1 MSRYER
7 YDVTDEQWEG
17 LAQVLPLRGRDEWP
31 SRVDHRTIPEQ
42 YASAEQRRMV
52 VLRVQVFADAREVAE
67 YLIAQ
72 IPVLLDLTS
81 ADPEV
86 AKRVLDFSSG
96 VVFGLGSG
104 MHRVDRNVFLLAPA
118 GTEVES
124 TGDAPAGDEDD
135 EPVGAPHASVPRS

>member
-17 LAQVLPLRGRDEWP
+17 LAQVVPLRGRNEWP
-31 SRVDHRTIPEQ
+31 SRVDHHTIPRD
-42 YASAEQRRMV
+42 YDGIAAGAPGADAEQRRMV

-72 IPVLLDLTS
+72 IPVLLDLTG
-81 ADPEV
+81 ADTDV
-86 AKRVLDFSSG
+86 AKRILDFSSG

-104 MHRVDRNVFLLAPA
+104 MHRVDRNVFLLAPT
-118 GTEVES
+118 GTEVE
-124 TGDAPAGDEDD
+124 GVAAAA
-135 EPVGAPHASVPRS
+135 VPHA

>member
-17 LAQVLPLRGRDEWP
+17 LAQVVPLRGRNEWP
-31 SRVDHRTIPEQ
+31 SRVDHRTIPQGYEEA
-42 YASAEQRRMV
+42 YVAEAEQRRMV

-67 YLIAQ
+67 HLIAQ

-81 ADPEV
+81 ADPDV
-86 AKRVLDFSSG
+86 AKRILDFSSG

-104 MHRVDRNVFLLAPA
+104 MHRVDRNVFLLAPV
-118 GTEVES
+118 GTEVD
-124 TGDAPAGDEDD
+124 GVAAAA
-135 EPVGAPHASVPRS
+135 VPHG

>member
-17 LAQVLPLRGRDEWP
+17 LAQVVPLRGRDAWP

-42 YASAEQRRMV
+42 YESAEQRRMV

-67 YLIAQ
+67 YLTAQ

-81 ADPEV
+81 ADTEV
-86 AKRVLDFSSG
+86 AKRILDFSSG

-118 GTEVES
+118 GTEVEGAEGEDEEGVVGGR
-124 TGDAPAGDEDD
+124 TAG
-135 EPVGAPHASVPRS
+135 VPRS